1 MSDLKKILK
10 EEYDKKKL
18 NINPKLLMEMILEAL
33 TYAPEIYDSDLLPLI
48 KQIDNVQK
56 HIDKHPPISLGK
68 ALTIYTP
75 QPDRK
80 QVSLE

>member
-18 NINPKLLMEMILEAL
+18 NINPKLLMEMIFEAL

-48 KQIDNVQK
+48 VTGKQ
-56 HIDKHPPISLGK
+56 
-68 ALTIYTP
+68 
-75 QPDRK
+75 
-80 QVSLE
+80 